1 MINAKKGI
9 AELLAVLLCVSNGYA
24 YAEDTN
30 RNLSDISF
38 NTGSFQYN
46 LVDEETSEKMTV

>member
-1 MINAKKGI
+1 MQKKGI